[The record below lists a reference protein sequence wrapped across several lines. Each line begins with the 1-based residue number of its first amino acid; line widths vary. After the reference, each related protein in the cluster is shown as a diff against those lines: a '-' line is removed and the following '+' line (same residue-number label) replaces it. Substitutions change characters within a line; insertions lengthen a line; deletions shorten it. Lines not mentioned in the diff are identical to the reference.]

1 MYRQNVEYCANEEP
15 KSHLQIES
23 ATTFAES
30 SASSRD
36 PTERDTINPQGREG
50 AEWPVSKREQLE
62 MADESVNEAETDAF
76 SGLAE
81 PERQRPTTCQPE
93 TQGWKRRGVSL
104 SKDLRF
110 PSTNSDTIE
119 PYEARMGID
128 HQAKVRFRAPARPNE
143 LTSKNMRDHVST
155 ARVIQIHQ
163 NPQHTVRDDPIL
175 GTTRGKGEG
184 CLKQVFRRGSYQH
197 ACANL
202 HFASHLPVD
211 TVSRDVWPCPI
222 LRSTEI
228 RECGNTENWVQM

>member
-1 MYRQNVEYCANEEP
+1 MTVYRQNVEYCANEEP

-175 GTTRGKGEG
+175 GTTRGKREG
-184 CLKQVFRRGSYQH
+184 CLKQVFPSWLVPTCMCQ
-197 ACANL
+197 
-202 HFASHLPVD
+202 P
-211 TVSRDVWPCPI
+211 
-222 LRSTEI
+222 
-228 RECGNTENWVQM
+228 